1 VIAAALVGP
10 LLMSCAAPVAAD
22 GPRPADLPADSSS
35 PPSSTSGS
43 SPPRA
48 SGSVT
53 TTVPAATSSVS
64 PTPPAGRAA
73 SCAQRTLATLSTR
86 ERAAQVLLVGVSAT
100 RPADGA
106 ALVRLGVGGVFLRG
120 RVAGSSGLR
129 RSLAALQ
136 AQARR
141 VAAPALFVAVD
152 QEGGAVQTVRGGTI
166 PPFPTARVQGTWS
179 SRTLRLRTLAWAR
192 ELRRLGVNLDL
203 APVAD
208 VVPASLGVRN
218 PPIGRYGREYGST
231 PAAVSPAVAT
241 VTAALQAAKVGAT
254 VKHFPGLG
262 RVLVNTDTG
271 RGARDPAT
279 TATDPSLRPFVA
291 GIRAGAVAVMVSSA
305 SYPRLD
311 RSHLAMWSRAIVTGL
326 LRGRLGWRGLV
337 VSDDLGQA
345 AAARSVPAARRATRF
360 VDAGGDL
367 VLTVVP
373 SQAPVMRDAI
383 VAAATGNRAFRAR
396 LADAVT
402 HVLTAKQTL
411 GLLTCR

>member
-1 VIAAALVGP
+1 
-10 LLMSCAAPVAAD
+10 MSCAAPVAAD
-22 GPRPADLPADSSS
+22 GPRPADLPSDSSS
-35 PPSSTSGS
+35 PASSTSGS

-64 PTPPAGRAA
+64 PTPPVERAA
-73 SCAQRTLATLSTR
+73 SCVQRTLATLSTR

-106 ALVRLGVGGVFLRG
+106 AVVRLGVGGVFLRG

-141 VAAPALFVAVD
+141 VGAPALFVAVD

-166 PPFPTARVQGTWS
+166 PPFPTARVQGTWP

-231 PAAVSPAVAT
+231 AAAVSPAVAT
-241 VTAALQAAKVGAT
+241 VTAALQSAMVGAT

-345 AAARSVPAARRATRF
+345 AAARSVPPARRATRF

-383 VAAATGNRAFRAR
+383 VATATSNRAFRAR